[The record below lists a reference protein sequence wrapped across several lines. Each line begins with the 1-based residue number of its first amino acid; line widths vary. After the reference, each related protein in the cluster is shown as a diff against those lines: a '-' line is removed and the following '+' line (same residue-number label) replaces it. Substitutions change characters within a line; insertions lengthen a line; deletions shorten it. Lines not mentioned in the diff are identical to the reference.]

1 MKLFSKLF
9 GKKENKADHPF
20 CSVIVAAAGS
30 SRRMEG
36 QNKLM
41 LPLDGI
47 PVLARTL
54 LALDGSRLIDEIVV
68 AVREEDLLP
77 TGDLCRLYGVTKP
90 VKIVRGGESRLDSV
104 LAAAMECREDA
115 AFLAVHDG
123 ARPLADPELIDRV
136 VALAHRT
143 NAAAPAV
150 PVKDTVKLVREDGVV
165 ERTLER
171 AALRAVQTPQ
181 VFDAQLLRAALQAA
195 AASGE
200 EVTDDCSAVE
210 RLGKEVFLTEGSYEN
225 IKITTPEDLILAE
238 AILQRREGAL

>member
-1 MKLFSKLF
+1 MKKLFSKLF
-9 GKKENKADHPF
+9 HKKKKEAHPF
-20 CSVIVAAAGS
+20 CSAIVAAAGS

-36 QNKLM
+36 ENKLL

-54 LALDGSRLIDEIVV
+54 MALNGAELVDEIVV

-77 TGDLCRLYGVTKP
+77 TGDLCRIYGVSKP
-90 VKIVRGGESRLDSV
+90 VKIVRGGETRLASV
-104 LAAAMECREDA
+104 LAASLECREEA

-123 ARPLADPELIDRV
+123 ARPLADPALIDRV

-150 PVKDTVKLVREDGVV
+150 PVKDTIKVIRDNVVVSTPPRE
-165 ERTLER
+165 E
-171 AALRAVQTPQ
+171 LRAIQTPQ

-195 AASGE
+195 AASGV

-210 RLGKEVFLTEGSYEN
+210 RLGKEVYLTEGSYEN
-225 IKITTPEDLILAE
+225 LKITTPEDLLLAE
-238 AILQRREGAL
+238 GLMRRREGSL